1 MASSPFT
8 AYANDDVELK
18 APEPYRAP
26 STLSETYRAARDLQ
40 DADNTDYQD
49 RLYDEAFGSTLEA
62 VNAVRRQEGLPLFL
76 PPSYGKISRNQTVGS
91 AAPMN
96 AYAAM
101 GLFDDGS
108 RDQVGDALVAE
119 VTRIRQGRPGFLSD
133 LPGSREQILAPY
145 LARDQAKRGRARGVL
160 DRSEGIGGTAAN
172 LAGGVTKAMEDPW
185 NIITLPVGGG
195 GKTILGIAAR
205 SALANGLVEVLSQ
218 PAVAENRELL
228 GEELTLGESVAR
240 AGFAVTG
247 GFVLGG
253 LIASAGKYGGRAFDA
268 LTPIEKKLA
277 RALEAAEIKAP
288 TQLERQ
294 VISEIL
300 GTLDDGELVAL
311 SRQMG
316 AQGDPNV
323 AAATTAIGRQAD
335 IDAGNPYIAGS
346 GDAYADRLSLAL
358 EDVLRSTEIPDYAA
372 AASRAI
378 GEPGRTV
385 DGGGGSS
392 SALSGPGGPVDP
404 EALKAAIRGP
414 ESGGDD
420 GATNRMGSSASGR
433 YQFVEGTFKGYY
445 RKVYG
450 GGAAAADA
458 AWKNQRF
465 DVTVQER
472 LMDALIADNAAAL
485 GRMGVQTTTGNMYV
499 MHVLGSGDGPKLLRA
514 RPDTPVSEILSADVI
529 RGNPTYFGGN
539 KSASEA
545 IAAIHRVVGGRS
557 GSVPAGRGGM
567 GADADGIGDA
577 ALLRDEA
584 MRLRQEAMNMPDG
597 DGQLGMIFSR
607 SFDPAEIGVD
617 AAAMQFKRGADG
629 SGVTDALRGVDRWD
643 AEKAGRVTLWEDDK
657 GRLIVADGHQRVAL
671 AKRTGG
677 ASIDATVL
685 RSADG
690 WDVESVRVWTA
701 LKNVVE
707 GSADAADAARFMR
720 GLSPKEIAD
729 FLPPQSA
736 IARDADGLIRLGDD
750 AFEVATELADPG
762 QASIVGRL
770 ASDPGEQR
778 ALIDLLV
785 QLQPATRG
793 EAEKIVKR
801 GIKAGFAEDGSIKN
815 VAAIRTEMAKSR
827 TDAIDGGDVGGR
839 RRQREN
845 VEEVGVERAGGGY
858 PIEPDPITGAW
869 PRLDTSP
876 PDFPPMDA
884 ELGRL
889 FDGAASEGPKL
900 QVDSL
905 QHDAL
910 ALLREAADEAGQPKF
925 LVDLGDGPVDRTL
938 AQMLEEF
945 AADDAALKA
954 AQACL

>member
-1 MASSPFT
+1 MASDP
-8 AYANDDVELK
+8 ALLYQDYE
-18 APEPYRAP
+18 APTYVRPDSGAP

-49 RLYDEAFGSTLEA
+49 RLYDEAFASTIAA

-76 PPSYGKISRNQTVGS
+76 PPSMGKVSRNTPLDS
-91 AAPMN
+91 ARPLN
-96 AYAAM
+96 VYAAT
-101 GLFDDGS
+101 GLLDDAS

-119 VTRIRQGRPGFLSD
+119 VARIRKGRPGFLSD
-133 LPGSREQILAPY
+133 LPGSREQILEPY
-145 LARDQAKRGRARGVL
+145 IARDQAKRSRARGVL
-160 DRSEGIGGTAAN
+160 DRSEGIAGGAAN

-185 NIITLPVGGG
+185 NIITMPVGGG
-195 GKTILGIAAR
+195 GKTILGVAAR

-218 PAVAENRELL
+218 PTVAENRELL

-240 AGFAVTG
+240 TGFAVVG
-247 GFVLGG
+247 GFALGG

-268 LTPIEKKLA
+268 LTPIEKKMA
-277 RALEAAEIKAP
+277 RALEAAEITSP

-294 VISEIL
+294 VISDIL

-316 AQGDPNV
+316 MQGDPNV
-323 AAATTAIGRQAD
+323 AAGATAIERQAE

-358 EDVLRSTEIPDYAA
+358 EGVLRSTEIPDYAA

-385 DGGGGSS
+385 DSPGAAS
-392 SALSGPGGPVDP
+392 LSGPGGPVDP
-404 EALKAAIRGP
+404 DALKRAIRGP

-433 YQFVEGTFKGYY
+433 YQFVEGTFKSYY
-445 RKVYG
+445 RRVYG

-465 DVTVQER
+465 DVGVQER
-472 LMDALIADNAAAL
+472 LMDALIADNAAQL
-485 GRMGVQTTTGNMYV
+485 GRLGIDTTTGNMYV

-545 IAAIHRVVGGRS
+545 IAAMHRVVGGRA

-567 GADADGIGDA
+567 GADADGIGGA

-584 MRLRQEAMNMPDG
+584 MRLRQDAMAMADR
-597 DGQLGMIFSR
+597 DGQMGMIFSR
-607 SFDPAEIGVD
+607 RFDPAEIGLD
-617 AAAMQFKRGADG
+617 AATMQFRRGADG
-629 SGVTDALRGVDRWD
+629 DGVTGALRGVDRWD
-643 AEKAGRVTLWEDDK
+643 AEKAGRVTLWEDDA

-677 ASIDATVL
+677 APIDAMVL
-685 RSADG
+685 RAADG
-690 WDVESVRVWTA
+690 WDAESVRVWTA

-720 GLSPKEIAD
+720 GMSPKEIAE
-729 FLPPQSA
+729 FLPPQSP

-750 AFEVATELADPG
+750 AFAAADAIDPSH
-762 QASIVGRL
+762 AAIVGRL
-770 ASDPGEQR
+770 RSDPGEQR
-778 ALIDLLV
+778 ALIDLLT

-815 VAAIRTEMAKSR
+815 VEGIRAEMAR
-827 TDAIDGGDVGGR
+827 PRADAVDGGGAGRGGR
-839 RRQREN
+839 AVESREAI
-845 VEEVGVERAGGGY
+845 GDERAVGGY
-858 PIEPDPITGAW
+858 PGEPDPIDWAW
-869 PRLDTSP
+869 PRLGDAP

-884 ELGRL
+884 ELGRM
-889 FDGAASEGPKL
+889 FDDASSEGAKL

-910 ALLREAADEAGQPKF
+910 VLLRDAADEAGQPKF
-925 LVDLGDGPVDRTL
+925 LVDLGDGPVERTV

-945 AADDAALKA
+945 AADEAAIKA